1 MEPVKL
7 SQLSKTSIRK
17 IVHSDNSKPKD
28 EVLCWNLFSND
39 RLVYV
44 EALSG
49 EVCVYL
55 PDKFDPHSTLII
67 KRVYTSN
74 HNVYVKTTNDA
85 KIEGEEGAVLD
96 DEVDTLTFRI
106 FDNGWHVF

>member
-1 MEPVKL
+1 M
-7 SQLSKTSIRK
+7 
-17 IVHSDNSKPKD
+17 
-28 EVLCWNLFSND
+28 
-39 RLVYV
+39 
-44 EALSG
+44 
-49 EVCVYL
+49 
-55 PDKFDPHSTLII
+55 II

-96 DEVDTLTFRI
+96 DEVDTLTFRM

>member
-7 SQLSKTSIRK
+7 SQLSKTNIRK
-17 IVHSDNSKPKD
+17 IVHNDNSKTKD
-28 EVLCWNLFSND
+28 EVMCWNLVPND

-55 PDKFDPHSTLII
+55 PDKFDPYSTLII

-74 HNVYVKTTNDA
+74 HNVYVKTINDI

-96 DEVDTLTFRI
+96 DEVDTYTFRL
-106 FDNGWHVF
+106 FDNSWHVF